1 MTVITHINST
11 IRLFF
16 KVSQKLG
23 QTQIEAFCS
32 IEEVGGKDAD
42 RGFFGVCTK
51 IHIHNT
57 VYSFIIL
64 KYAVQWR

>member
-32 IEEVGGKDAD
+32 IEEVGEKDAD

-51 IHIHNT
+51 IHIHNK